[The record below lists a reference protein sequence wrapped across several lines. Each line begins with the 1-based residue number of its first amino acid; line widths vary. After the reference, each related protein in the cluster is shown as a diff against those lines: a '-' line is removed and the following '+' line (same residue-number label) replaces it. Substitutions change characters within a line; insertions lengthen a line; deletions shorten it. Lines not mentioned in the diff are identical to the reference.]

1 MSRSRLI
8 AVVGAKTH
16 PCLTQVPTVDGVEF
30 LKGGVAEFEAMT
42 SNKLNEVEAM
52 ICCSLD
58 STLTDGLIKIFPT
71 MPNIRWVHSFP
82 AGVDTI
88 APFIKEHLIPR
99 DIPLTNGRS
108 AFSSSLAEWVLT
120 ACFYFNKQIPRCM
133 SNRAA
138 KRWDRFNMDVVDT
151 KTIGFVGFGDIS
163 QLSAKYCKAVG
174 MRVLAMRRDF
184 FDEAAFK
191 CMRSDAVF
199 MSIGRGVVVDED
211 ALARVMKTGHLKGA
225 ALDVFKMEPLPE
237 SSPLWDLEN
246 LLLTAHNADK
256 TADFGELAWK
266 VWRKNYD
273 AFIGGKPWAT
283 PVDKQAGHFR
293 EDPKFNNHIT
303 HADWTQEWTATK
315 DKPRSAELGSGKSGA
330 AFIKSINGHYMIKT
344 IDKREVQVQC
354 ESLNDYLNH
363 FELSPNSLLMRHLM
377 LLGVEEVAESGK

>member
-174 MRVLAMRRDF
+174 MRVLAMRRNVGKDDGGLADQTYSTDQKAEMF
-184 FDEAAFK
+184 AQCDY
-191 CMRSDAVF
+191 
-199 MSIGRGVVVDED
+199 VVSV
-211 ALARVMKTGHLKGA
+211 
-225 ALDVFKMEPLPE
+225 LPGTPE
-237 SSPLWDLEN
+237 TLYAP
-246 LLLTAHNADK
+246 
-256 TADFGELAWK
+256 
-266 VWRKNYD
+266 
-273 AFIGGKPWAT
+273 AFIHRAP
-283 PVDKQAGHFR
+283 
-293 EDPKFNNHIT
+293 
-303 HADWTQEWTATK
+303 EWE
-315 DKPRSAELGSGKSGA
+315 RV
-330 AFIKSINGHYMIKT
+330 
-344 IDKREVQVQC
+344 KRNFWRDE
-354 ESLNDYLNH
+354 
-363 FELSPNSLLMRHLM
+363 
-377 LLGVEEVAESGK
+377 